1 MVPRLHVRSL
11 VERGR
16 PFILGAAVVLLGL
29 VTPAAV
35 GVRGLPLIIII

>member
-11 VERGR
+11 LERGH
-16 PFILGAAVVLLGL
+16 PFILGAAVILLGL
-29 VTPAAV
+29 ITHAAM